1 MEGAVIVV
9 VRILF
14 GRLKAW
20 SLQSYIGKKATMKMA
35 RKIRVFLRL
44 VSKGIN
50 VRRTNADFN

>member
-9 VRILF
+9 VRILS

-20 SLQSYIGKKATMKMA
+20 SLQSYLGKKATMKMA